1 MNLYKKY
8 TAKPKSFS
16 VIEAALVSDNHFPFR
31 KNTLERIMKIIITIY
46 NKIRPEKIEM

>member
-16 VIEAALVSDNHFPFR
+16 VIEAALASDNPFPFR
-31 KNTLERIMKIIITIY
+31 KKYFRKNNETNHNNL
-46 NKIRPEKIEM
+46 